1 MKWYR
6 YVLRRIGFIV
16 LSLFVTSMLVFL
28 LMEIIPGDVAQVML
42 GQHAT
47 EEALAALRTRMGLD
61 NPWYVRYFGWLNQT
75 LHGNLGESMAFAGIK
90 IAPLVI
96 HRAIN
101 SILLLIACFV
111 VFVPTSV
118 IFGIIGGIK
127 EEKWVSSFISISG
140 LFMLA
145 IPPFVTGV
153 FLIYLFSQVIPILPA
168 SSNIPPGTSIYQNLE
183 VLILPTICVSL
194 LMFGY
199 IARMAQ
205 SSMNKVL
212 KSSYIR
218 TAVLKGLSQRYII
231 FRHALKNAILP
242 TITVIG
248 MNIGWLF
255 GGLIVIEKLFGY
267 PGIGQ
272 LLVISLESRDIPL
285 VKVIILLIVFV
296 NLVANFLTD
305 LSYSLFDPRIDIRS

>member
-1 MKWYR
+1 
-6 YVLRRIGFIV
+6 
-16 LSLFVTSMLVFL
+16 MLVFL

-47 EEALAALRTRMGLD
+47 EEALVALRAKMGLD
-61 NPWYVRYFGWLNQT
+61 NPWYVRYYSWLKQI
-75 LHGNLGESMAFAGIK
+75 LHGNLGESMAFRGVK

-96 HRAIN
+96 HRTAN
-101 SILLLIACFV
+101 SILLLLACFV

-153 FLIYLFSQVIPILPA
+153 FLIYIFSQKIPILPA
-168 SSNIPPGTSIYQNLE
+168 SSNIPPGTTIYQNLE
-183 VLILPTICVSL
+183 RLILPTICVSL
-194 LMFGY
+194 IMFGY
-199 IARMAQ
+199 VARMAQ

-212 KSSYIR
+212 NSDYIR
-218 TAVLKGLSQRYII
+218 TAVLKGLSQRYIV
-231 FRHALKNAILP
+231 FKHALKNALLP

-272 LLVISLESRDIPL
+272 LLVISLESRDVPL
-285 VKVIILLIVFV
+285 VKVIVLLIVFI
-296 NLVANFLTD
+296 NLVANLLTD
-305 LSYSLFDPRIDIRS
+305 LSYSLLDPRIDIRK